1 MATWAT
7 LYFHSKTSFVNGPP
21 VSITPRYLYLLFD
34 EDNFIHNRGNVA
46 TVVDG
51 PGDGGR

>member
-1 MATWAT
+1 MKEVH
-7 LYFHSKTSFVNGPP
+7 FKNSFVNGLP
-21 VSITPRYLYLLFD
+21 VSISLRYLYLLFD

-51 PGDGGR
+51 PGGDGGR